1 MERENENSFDNLV
14 SGMSKEERMN
24 MLEKMHDSASSYE
37 EESFEPV
44 EVSEEEPEI
53 PLDEQLKK
61 ESLGFRILLWLRS
74 VFTNTKPVVLFNEI
88 KISEI
93 SKNLQRNY
101 PGLVDAKKGLLLTQ
115 LYEKIVELKEAADF
129 LRPYIVAID
138 KDEGSFYVFLAS
150 IIMSDV
156 DDELSENTNPLSTP
170 VITGEKPELRVELI
184 RSMEDILQNIPVDSK
199 QRMYEAVKTVEWLR
213 QFTKIPF
220 IKILSPFSEVSY
232 SVHTCAF
239 SVVGSEFESLAKLLC
254 NGFRLSDNILE
265 SLYLFAVRKSRKFSE
280 DAGGEDKAAINFMNN
295 ARANAST
302 IHMFMTSVPM
312 RSVSRVILGDSKWMP
327 AKFYGGED
335 WFAKYKAQWK
345 KIFDYRWNL
354 WVTECK
360 KESLRI
366 GLKDN
371 FGLEKFPVLPN
382 RPWNLDSDFF
392 FRYELTAGFLN
403 WYFTEKFPKTYEI
416 ALKTVMIE
424 GSFKKKE
431 NQLLYTEAFNNI
443 VHLSIAINT
452 FCDKLRPTGE
462 FGIVFSKDT
471 KDENG
476 MRTLQGQ
483 NLLEKTMREIESEMQ
498 SILHAFGEAD
508 REMMM
513 LLDGILGFIKDSKYD
528 TLTNLSRIQGHENP
542 AFIATLKEAKDS
554 LSNALTLVREL
565 ENVDAPQSL
574 VEI

>member
-156 DDELSENTNPLSTP
+156 DDELSENTNPLLTP

-254 NGFRLSDNILE
+254 NGFRLSDNLLE

-312 RSVSRVILGDSKWMP
+312 RSVSRVIFGDSKWMP
-327 AKFYGGED
+327 AKFYGG
-335 WFAKYKAQWK
+335 
-345 KIFDYRWNL
+345 
-354 WVTECK
+354 
-360 KESLRI
+360 
-366 GLKDN
+366 
-371 FGLEKFPVLPN
+371 
-382 RPWNLDSDFF
+382 
-392 FRYELTAGFLN
+392 
-403 WYFTEKFPKTYEI
+403 
-416 ALKTVMIE
+416 
-424 GSFKKKE
+424 
-431 NQLLYTEAFNNI
+431 
-443 VHLSIAINT
+443 
-452 FCDKLRPTGE
+452 
-462 FGIVFSKDT
+462 
-471 KDENG
+471 
-476 MRTLQGQ
+476 
-483 NLLEKTMREIESEMQ
+483 
-498 SILHAFGEAD
+498 
-508 REMMM
+508 
-513 LLDGILGFIKDSKYD
+513 
-528 TLTNLSRIQGHENP
+528 
-542 AFIATLKEAKDS
+542 
-554 LSNALTLVREL
+554 
-565 ENVDAPQSL
+565 
-574 VEI
+574 